1 MRLWKKIIIT
11 LGLTN
16 KFKHI
21 QKIAKQRPFFSW
33 KSRECVKITLFQ
45 VKKMRKFA
53 QKKKQATH
61 LEIKRMKVWRKNT
74 TNPFNFLK
82 K

>member
-33 KSRECVKITLFQ
+33 KSRVCVKITLFQ

-53 QKKKQATH
+53 PKKKATH
-61 LEIKRMKVWRKNT
+61 LEVKRMKVRRKNT
-74 TNPFNFLK
+74 TK